1 MKKIPRFHGT
11 TGILPITTLKITFHM
26 LCKYGGADD
35 HVSQVAMSFICYL
48 VVATMTLQENKLY
61 NNIIQLCDII
71 ISY

>member
-1 MKKIPRFHGT
+1 MF
-11 TGILPITTLKITFHM
+11 
-26 LCKYGGADD
+26 CKYGGADD

-71 ISY
+71 LSY

>member
-1 MKKIPRFHGT
+1 MF
-11 TGILPITTLKITFHM
+11 
-26 LCKYGGADD
+26 CKYGGADD